1 MKLDHAC
8 HYLRMKVKYD
18 CEKQQIFLSQR
29 TYIEQLLQC
38 FDMQNYTS
46 IIILMLQRL
55 VITDKLSDYV
65 KADFIIDNYQSVTES
80 LQFLTN
86 YICAEILF
94 TIKFLAR

>member
-38 FDMQNYTS
+38 FDMQNCAPTS
-46 IIILMLQRL
+46 TPMLQEL
-55 VITDKLSDYV
+55 VITDKLSDYI
-65 KADFIIDNYQSVTES
+65 KADFTIDNYQSVTES
-80 LQFLTN
+80 LQFLAN
-86 YICAEILF
+86 YTHAEISF
-94 TIKFLAR
+94 AVRFLAR